1 MALPTAVRYEMPTE
15 FPQNRVD
22 WTLDPSRAVL
32 LLHDMQ
38 EYFVNAYDRSVDP
51 LQTVVPNI
59 DRLRS
64 SARAAGIPIVYTAQ
78 PGDQDPEERALLSDF
93 WGPGLKADPAHT
105 DVIAELAPHPED
117 VMLTKWRYSAFIKTD
132 LRERLRESG
141 RDQLIITGIYAHIG
155 CLTTALDGFM
165 QDVQIFFVGD
175 AVADFSLDEHVG
187 ALEYAAGR
195 CASVTRTDD
204 LVKAMS
210 SETVSA

>member
-1 MALPTAVRYEMPTE
+1 MALPTAVRYQMPTE
-15 FPQNRVD
+15 FPDNRVE
-22 WTLDPSRAVL
+22 WTVDPARAVL

-38 EYFVNAYDRSVDP
+38 EYFVGAYDRTVDP
-51 LQTVVPNI
+51 LETVVPNI

-64 SARAAGIPIVYTAQ
+64 AAREAGIPVVYTAQ
-78 PGDQDPEERALLSDF
+78 PGDQDPQERALLSDF

-105 DVIAELAPHPED
+105 DVIAALSPHPDD

-132 LRERLRESG
+132 LRERMLEWG

-175 AVADFSLDEHVG
+175 AVADFSLEEHVG

-195 CASVTRTDD
+195 CASVERTNDVVD
-204 LVKAMS
+204 AIS
-210 SETVSA
+210 AATVSA